1 MIAWAK
7 QHGSDKYNIGLTA
20 LVQGDGQLS
29 LELMGGHL
37 LPRDSVGEAFK
48 HKYLLVIDGN
58 AAATRLPPF
67 LCTSSLV
74 FLVQGMDEWFY
85 DRIKPWVHY
94 IPVALDL
101 SDLEER
107 VQWALQNDEEAQAIV
122 RRANRVMSEE
132 IRQEDLD
139 CYWFRFLLEYGSLM
153 EVDA

>member
-1 MIAWAK
+1 
-7 QHGSDKYNIGLTA
+7 
-20 LVQGDGQLS
+20 
-29 LELMGGHL
+29 
-37 LPRDSVGEAFK
+37 
-48 HKYLLVIDGN
+48 
-58 AAATRLPPF
+58 
-67 LCTSSLV
+67 
-74 FLVQGMDEWFY
+74 MDEWFY